1 MVADFN
7 MLLTELSNFFVE
19 RNGSLVIEVNKI
31 ETENRIFT
39 GQ

>member
-7 MLLTELSNFFVE
+7 MLLIELSNFFVE